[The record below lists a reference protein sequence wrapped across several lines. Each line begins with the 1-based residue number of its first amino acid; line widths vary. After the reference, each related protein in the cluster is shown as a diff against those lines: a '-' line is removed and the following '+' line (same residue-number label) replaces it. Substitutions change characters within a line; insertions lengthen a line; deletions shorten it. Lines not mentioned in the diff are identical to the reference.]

1 MLNRKKYIVL
11 FLIACAILTA
21 CTDKKNTVSEI
32 SELIPNGWHI
42 LEKVEGDLN
51 EDNIND
57 IAVVI
62 EGTSEVEEE
71 APNREL
77 LIAFGNKDGTY
88 ILSTKAES
96 AILRADEGGVWGD
109 PFEGISIDRE
119 SILIS
124 FYGGSNWRWYGKYRF
139 RYQDNDWYLIGATVG
154 SFHTSTNEYTNEMDY
169 NLLTGEYIEKKAD
182 ENGVIKTTKGNR
194 GKRDLLKLEDFIASD
209 GEENIK

>member
-1 MLNRKKYIVL
+1 MFNRKKYIIL
-11 FLIACAILTA
+11 FFIL
-21 CTDKKNTVSEI
+21 CTILAGCTNKNNINDVSD
-32 SELIPNGWHI
+32 LIPKGWNI

-62 EGTSEVEEE
+62 EGTSEVEDG

-88 ILSTKAES
+88 TISTKVES
-96 AILRADEGGVWGD
+96 AILKADEGGVWGD
-109 PFEGISIDRE
+109 PFEGISIDKG

-154 SFHTSTNEYTNEMDY
+154 SFHTSTNEYTQEMDY
-169 NLLTGEYIEKKAD
+169 NLLTGEYIEKKAG
-182 ENGVIKTTKGNR
+182 ENGVIQTTKGNR
-194 GKRDLLKLEDFIASD
+194 GKRDLLKLGDFVASD